1 MAETA
6 TIAHPR
12 EVFAYERGEDLEAS
26 FLSALERNRLHH
38 GWLLTGPEGA
48 GKATFAYRAAR
59 RLLGA
64 APDQAY
70 GPLGASPDDPVSRL
84 VAARSHP
91 DLLVVERWTDD
102 GKPRKVIPVEE
113 ARRLPEFFSKAP
125 GLARWRVAIV
135 DSVDDLNVS
144 GANALLKILEEPP
157 QRGVLFLVSHAPGA
171 LLDTIRSRCRRLVFR
186 PWPDEAVA
194 DFVSGRSEVSPEDAL
209 HLARMA
215 HGAPGRALQLLAK
228 GGLAADEA
236 ARALIRP
243 ASGCRSNR
251 TTGAGRRFPGRRGRG
266 TLHNPPR
273 ADERS
278 GPRTRHRGG
287 GGGRAGERSLGG
299 DRDAIGRPA
308 RRDRRA
314 EPRPWRCLLDGDRR
328 PARGGKGLTA
338 AMLIDSHVNLHAAQ
352 FEHDRDEVIARA
364 RAAGVRLM
372 MTICDRIDRFESVR
386 AIAEFECRYLVLDR
400 RPSARIER
408 LSYTFC

>member
-1 MAETA
+1 VPSKHEWRQARVAETA

-26 FLSALERNRLHH
+26 FLSALARNRLHH

-135 DSVDDLNVS
+135 DSVDDLNIS

-215 HGAPGRALQLLAK
+215 HGAPGRALLLLAK

-236 ARALIRP
+236 ARSLIGRLPDADLTALQ
-243 ASGCRSNR
+243 ALVDG
-251 TTGAGRRFPGRRGRG
+251 F
-266 TLHNPPR
+266 
-273 ADERS
+273 
-278 GPRTRHRGG
+278 RGG
-287 GGGRAGERSLGG
+287 EGAERFT
-299 DRDAIGRPA
+299 I
-308 RRDRRA
+308 
-314 EPRPWRCLLDGDRR
+314 LLERMSDQ
-328 PARGGKGLTA
+328 ARG
-338 AMLIDSHVNLHAAQ
+338 
-352 FEHDRDEVIARA
+352 
-364 RAAGVRLM
+364 
-372 MTICDRIDRFESVR
+372 R
-386 AIAEFECRYLVLDR
+386 AIAAAEEGARESARWAEIATRLAALPDEIDGLNLDR
-400 RPSARIER
+400 GDAFWTAIGDLRAAARA
-408 LSYTFC
+408 